1 MEYQKIIN
9 LLDNSPNQLPK
20 FRAKT
25 WIEIRGV
32 YQLRGA
38 YNINSDITRAMLK
51 SSLFDYSE
59 PYIPVKGKITITAAG
74 DDAAVMQADEINKCV
89 MFKNC
94 APFINCKSEIN
105 KTEIDNAKDIDI
117 VMPMYNL
124 IEYSDTYSIKI
135 WKVMAILQ
143 R

>member
-25 WIEIRGV
+25 WIEIRG
-32 YQLRGA
+32 A
-38 YNINSDITRAMLK
+38 YNINSDITQAMLK

-59 PYIPVKGKITITAAG
+59 PYIPVKGKITISAAG
-74 DDAAVMQADEINKCV
+74 DDAAVMQADERNKCV
-89 MFKNC
+89 MFKNY

-143 R
+143 RWVKW

>member
-25 WIEIRGV
+25 WIEIRG
-32 YQLRGA
+32 A
-38 YNINSDITRAMLK
+38 YNINSDIIQAMLK

-74 DDAAVMQADEINKCV
+74 DDAAVMQADERNKCV

-117 VMPMYNL
+117 VM
-124 IEYSDTYSIKI
+124 
-135 WKVMAILQ
+135 
-143 R
+143 

>member
-1 MEYQKIIN
+1 MEYQKVIN
-9 LLDNSPNQLPK
+9 LLDNTPNQLPK
-20 FRAKT
+20 FRTKT

-32 YQLRGA
+32 YQLRGV

-51 SSLFDYSE
+51 SSLFDYSD
-59 PYIPVKGKITITAAG
+59 PYIPVKEKITITAAG
-74 DDAAVMQADEINKCV
+74 DDAAVMQTDEINKCV

-94 APFINCKSEIN
+94 PFVNCKSEIN

>member
-59 PYIPVKGKITITAAG
+59 PYIPVKGKITISAAG
-74 DDAAVMQADEINKCV
+74 DDAAVMQADERNKCV

-117 VMPMYNL
+117 VMSMYNL